1 MYEKTVEIT
10 NTLGI
15 HARPASQIVRAAGE
29 FVSDIVIAKEGMEV
43 NGKSIMGIL
52 MLACEQGSRV
62 TIRANGP
69 DEKEAVE
76 TIVELIERKFDE
88 E

>member
-15 HARPASQIVRAAGE
+15 HARPASQIVRTAGKFE
-29 FVSDIVIAKEGMEV
+29 SDIFITKDGMEV

-76 TIVELIERKFDE
+76 AIVELIERKFDE